1 MAAKPTELKKLVAL
15 LDEEAPSAEWLA
27 KEVFLLVEELL
38 NKRQRYVVFAVHP
51 TVNVIQAV
59 GPYNTQDQARKDY
72 VKRINAIDNHSFAR
86 LALLKHPDNINGD
99 GVV

>member
-1 MAAKPTELKKLVAL
+1 MSAKPNELKKLVAL

-38 NKRQRYVVFAVHP
+38 NNRQRYVVFAVHP

-59 GPYNTQDQARKDY
+59 GPYNTQEQARKDY
-72 VKRINAIDNHSFAR
+72 VKRICAIDNHSFAR
-86 LALLKHPDNINGD
+86 LALLKHPDSINAD

>member
-1 MAAKPTELKKLVAL
+1 MSAKPNELKKLVAL

-27 KEVFLLVEELL
+27 KEVFSLVEELL

-59 GPYNTQDQARKDY
+59 GPYNTQEQARKDY
-72 VKRINAIDNHSFAR
+72 VKRICAIDNHSFAR
-86 LALLKHPDNINGD
+86 LALLKHPDSINAD